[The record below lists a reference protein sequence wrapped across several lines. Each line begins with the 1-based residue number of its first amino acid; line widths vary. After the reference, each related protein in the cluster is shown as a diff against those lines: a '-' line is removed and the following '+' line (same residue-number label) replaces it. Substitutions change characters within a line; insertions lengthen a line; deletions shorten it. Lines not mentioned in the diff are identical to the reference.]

1 MRSSLLTSPRRPFV
15 AILGGAK
22 ISDKFHVIGNLLT
35 TSTFS
40 SWAADGQHVPP
51 RRGRRHRRK
60 PSEPDRVAEA
70 GRLLQAAYETRV
82 RVVLPID
89 VRIGRTLTPEP
100 RFGPVGRT
108 TCPMDGT
115 SWTSVRKPW
124 GIGAVI
130 AAAQTVF
137 WNGPV
142 GMFELP
148 AFADGTGGVARLLAE
163 ASNRGANVV
172 VGGGGSLAAV
182 AGNGL
187 SSRMTHLSTGGG
199 ASLEFLEGKVLPG
212 IAMLQRG
219 AAAA

>member
-1 MRSSLLTSPRRPFV
+1 MFSSSAAGWPTRSCSPRGA
-15 AILGGAK
+15 AIGA
-22 ISDKFHVIGNLLT
+22 SL
-35 TSTFS
+35 
-40 SWAADGQHVPP
+40 A
-51 RRGRRHRRK
+51 
-60 PSEPDRVAEA
+60 EPDRVAEA
-70 GRLLQAAYETRV
+70 GRLLQVAYETRV

-89 VRIGRTLTPEP
+89 VRIGRTLTPGTEVRTCRANDVP
-100 RFGPVGRT
+100 DGWHILDIGPKTLGA
-108 TCPMDGT
+108 
-115 SWTSVRKPW
+115 
-124 GIGAVI
+124 IGAVI

-163 ASNRGANVV
+163 AADRGANVV
-172 VGGGGSLAAV
+172 VGGGDSLAAV